1 MTMKRKDDTNKHVCF
16 RTNRMFEQ
24 DGRWFF
30 RTREEDDQGPYG
42 DELEASTQLEVYLR
56 MLECGL
62 LPEAHALSPE
72 WIAKSHAR

>member
-1 MTMKRKDDTNKHVCF
+1 MNRKDDIKKHVCF

-30 RTREEDDQGPYG
+30 RTREDGDQGPFEH
-42 DELEASTQLEVYLR
+42 ELEASTQLEVYLR

-72 WIAKSHAR
+72 WIARSHAG

>member
-1 MTMKRKDDTNKHVCF
+1 MKRKDDSDKHVSF

-24 DGRWFF
+24 SGSWFF
-30 RTREEDDQGPYG
+30 KTREEGHLGPFD

-56 MLECGL
+56 MLDCGL

-72 WIAKSHAR
+72 WISKSRTG